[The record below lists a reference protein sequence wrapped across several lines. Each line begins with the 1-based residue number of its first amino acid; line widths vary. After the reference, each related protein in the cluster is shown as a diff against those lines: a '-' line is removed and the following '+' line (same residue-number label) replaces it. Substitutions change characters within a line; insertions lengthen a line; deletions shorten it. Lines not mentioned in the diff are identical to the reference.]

1 MKSENAE
8 YTQTLRFFISG
19 ILVLIGDNESG
30 KMNNHSAMGD
40 SMNCLV
46 KMMRQSCVVLL
57 LVCLVPLA
65 GWAQSAESSISG
77 ARGVESVLNE
87 TAAADGLTLQ
97 SALQSAMNT
106 NPVFLSRRHAYSS
119 SHEAYLKSF
128 GALLPQIGFVA
139 KGGYQVVRNDTTI
152 ATLSGE
158 QGDAWTNEMRVVL
171 SQLIFD
177 GGLTSSKVEADKFL
191 SQSRR
196 EELFNT
202 AEDVGLTATQHF
214 MEVIRN
220 RALVELCERNI
231 AEHVHIL
238 DLTRIRLESGGGT
251 QVDVHQAEASL
262 EEARSRLVQARQG
275 IEDAEA
281 GYLKVFGAR
290 ADRLAMPESPVGAFP
305 QTPEEGV
312 AVALDS
318 NRALKAARLAILQK
332 EGEVLSARGLHM
344 PRLDFKVSGG
354 RADNTGGYSQNYHDL
369 SAMLQVSFNLYSGGS
384 DAAAIREAKSERLR
398 AHEETEEVRRKVEQD
413 VRTAYSFHK
422 ATGDLLPILRDLAD
436 ENARIVVSYADQFR
450 MGKRTLLDLVSA
462 QKSLFSSQQVYLNAM
477 TAHVFSHYRIC
488 MPLSSLLTELNVVV
502 EVPELN

>member
-1 MKSENAE
+1 MAIEKSEYDRILRCFMSGFWAKIGGAE
-8 YTQTLRFFISG
+8 SR
-19 ILVLIGDNESG
+19 
-30 KMNNHSAMGD
+30 KMNIQSARGNG
-40 SMNCLV
+40 MNCLV
-46 KMMRQSCVVLL
+46 RMMRVSCVVLL
-57 LVCLVPLA
+57 LTCLASAA
-65 GWAQSAESSISG
+65 GWAQSAEPSKPG
-77 ARGVESVLNE
+77 AKGVESVLNE
-87 TAAADGLTLQ
+87 TAAPDGTTLQ

-119 SHEAYLKSF
+119 SHEAYLRSF
-128 GALLPQIGFVA
+128 GALLPQIDFVA

-177 GGLTSSKVEADKFL
+177 GGLTSSKVEADKLL

-275 IEDAEA
+275 LEDAEA
-281 GYLKVFGAR
+281 GYLKVFGVS
-290 ADRLAMPESPVGAFP
+290 ADRLAMPQRPVGAFP

-312 AVALDS
+312 ATALDR
-318 NRALKAARLAILQK
+318 NRALKAARLAVLQK
-332 EGEVLSARGLHM
+332 ENEVLSAKGRHM
-344 PRLDFKVSGG
+344 PRLDLKVSGG
-354 RADNTGGYSQNYHDL
+354 RSDNTGGYSQNYHDL

-384 DAAAIREAKSERLR
+384 DAAAVREARSERLKTL
-398 AHEETEEVRRKVEQD
+398 EETEEVRRTVEQD
-413 VRTAYSFHK
+413 VRTAYSFYK
-422 ATGDLLPILRDLAD
+422 ATGDLLPILRDLTD
-436 ENARIVVSYADQFR
+436 ENARIVVSYVDQFR

-477 TAHVFSHYRIC
+477 TAHAFSHYRIC
-488 MPLSSLLTELNVVV
+488 MPLSSLLTALNVVV